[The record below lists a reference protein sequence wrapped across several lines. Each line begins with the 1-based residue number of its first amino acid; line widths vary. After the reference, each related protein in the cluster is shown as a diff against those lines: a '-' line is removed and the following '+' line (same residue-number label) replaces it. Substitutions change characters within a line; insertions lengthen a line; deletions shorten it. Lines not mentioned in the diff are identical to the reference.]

1 MRIEGH
7 LSKMKVSH
15 AETVQYHL
23 RLDDSEIELNSLIGS
38 QIRLSYLDVI
48 TCSSCGKKTK
58 KSWNQ
63 GYCYPCTLKLAECDI
78 CIVKPELCH
87 YAKGTCRE
95 PQWGEEHCLKPH
107 VVYLANSSGLKVGIT
122 REKQMPTRWMDQG
135 ATQALPIFKVSSRLD
150 SGLVEQAFSQHVAD
164 KTNWQRML
172 KGDPQ
177 LLDLKAEAQ
186 RLLQLVDPEIKK
198 HITEEL
204 KAEEY
209 RFHYPVQVYPEKVKS
224 LGLDKNPVIE
234 DKLIGIKG
242 QYLLFSQGVINIR
255 NHSSYKVLWEVL

>member
-7 LSKMKVSH
+7 LSKMKVSQ

-38 QIRLSYLDVI
+38 QVRLSYLDVI

-63 GYCYPCTLKLAECDI
+63 GHCYPCTLKLAECDI

-95 PQWGEEHCLKPH
+95 PLWGEEHCLKPH

-122 REKQMPTRWMDQG
+122 REKQVPTRWMDQG
-135 ATQALPIFKVSSRLD
+135 ATQALAIFKVSSRLD
-150 SGLVEQAFSQHVAD
+150 SGLVEKAFSQHVAD

-172 KGDPQ
+172 KGEAE
-177 LLDLKAEAQ
+177 LMDLKAEAQ
-186 RLLQLVDPEIKK
+186 RLMQLVDSGIKK

-204 KAEEY
+204 KGEEY

>member
-1 MRIEGH
+1 
-7 LSKMKVSH
+7 MKVSQ

-38 QIRLSYLDVI
+38 QVRLSYLDVI

-63 GYCYPCTLKLAECDI
+63 GHCYPCTLKLAECDI

-95 PQWGEEHCLKPH
+95 PLWGEEHCLKPH

-122 REKQMPTRWMDQG
+122 REKQVPTRWMDQG
-135 ATQALPIFKVSSRLD
+135 ATQALAIFKVSSRLD
-150 SGLVEQAFSQHVAD
+150 SGLVEKAFSQHVAD

-172 KGDPQ
+172 KGEAE
-177 LLDLKAEAQ
+177 LMDLKAEAQ
-186 RLLQLVDPEIKK
+186 RLMQLVDSGIKK

-204 KAEEY
+204 KGEEY